1 MSLPTQTT
9 AAINDAIVSQLQGS
23 LGQTIPFL
31 PKAALRVIARV
42 VAGVFILLYKYVGF
56 NFLQLFVA
64 HATADET
71 VINGKTVRPLVM
83 WGRLIGVGDPEPATQ
98 AELIASVTVLQQDPT
113 KSIPANQ
120 LALRSET
127 GITYKVLA
135 PVVLNAPIVQVRLR
149 AVASSD
155 GGDGSGDIGNLQ
167 AGDVVSFANPLPNIA
182 SDATIVSQAVTGAD
196 AQSIEAYRKTIL
208 DSFRSPPQG
217 GAYADY
223 RKWARTVAG
232 IVNVYPYTGAPG
244 QVDVFIEADAASSGS
259 VDGIPTDA
267 QVTAV
272 FTAIQGNDTGL
283 ATLRPV
289 NAAINV
295 KKITRRTFD
304 IEIEGLT
311 PDSTPLR
318 DEIQAGADEFLR
330 AREPFIVGL
339 SVLPRLDRVTEAALG
354 GVVESIVEAAGAS
367 MTSMRVVPGPG
378 YSLLP
383 GEKAKLGGHTY
394 V

>member
-42 VAGVFILLYKYVGF
+42 VAGVFILLYKYIGF

-71 VINGKTVRPLVM
+71 VINGKTVRPLVL
-83 WGRLIGVGDPEPATQ
+83 WGRLIGIGDPEPAVR
-98 AELIASVTVLQQDPT
+98 ADHVFAVTVLHQDPT
-113 KSIPANQ
+113 KSIVAGS

-127 GITYKVLA
+127 GITYQVLS
-135 PVVLNAPIVQVRLR
+135 PVVLNAPTVQVTMR

-155 GGDGSGDIGNLQ
+155 GGDGSGAIGNLQ
-167 AGDVVSFANPLPNIA
+167 PGDVVSFANPLPNIA
-182 SDATIVSQAVTGAD
+182 SDATVVSQAVTGAD

-208 DSFRSPPQG
+208 DSFRAAPQG
-217 GAYADY
+217 GAFADY
-223 RKWARTVAG
+223 RKWARIPG
-232 IVNVYPYTGAPG
+232 ITNVYPYTGAPG
-244 QVDVFIEADAASSGS
+244 QVDVFIEADEASSGS
-259 VDGIPTDA
+259 ADGIPTDA

-295 KKITRRTFD
+295 KKITRRPFNL
-304 IEIEGLT
+304 EIEGLS

-318 DEIQAGADEFLR
+318 DEIEAGADEFLR
-330 AREPFIVGL
+330 SREPFIVGL
-339 SVLPRLDRVTEAALG
+339 SVLPRLDRITEAALG
-354 GVVESIVEAAGAS
+354 GVVEAIVEAAGAS
-367 MTSMRVVPGPG
+367 MTRIRVVPGPG
-378 YSLLP
+378 YSLAP
-383 GEKAKLGGHTY
+383 GEKSKLGVPTY